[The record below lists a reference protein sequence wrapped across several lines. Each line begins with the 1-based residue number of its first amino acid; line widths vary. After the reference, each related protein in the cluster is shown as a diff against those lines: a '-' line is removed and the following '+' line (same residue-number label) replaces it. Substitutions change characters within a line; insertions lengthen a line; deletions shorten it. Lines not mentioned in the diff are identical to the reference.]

1 MRHCIWGLAVG
12 FFLMASGANALP
24 GPLHLQPDGT
34 AGLVVIVDLR
44 MGAQLLDDV
53 HVRFGDVP
61 AVARLVARL
70 RAFSFHGLRP
80 FESTFGDGFAPE
92 RGLAVFVTRG
102 GTEAATQGMER
113 GGEPGLGLRFVVGAK
128 EPERVR
134 LTLEG
139 LFRFFEG
146 DVSHVSKDRCTGID
160 GYLVCD
166 TTPLKTASR
175 QPPLPKIAG
184 EIPGLPSAYALL
196 LPGVVPSPR
205 PDVEM
210 GGGVAWYSKAEDRGS
225 VGLRVE
231 LSALGTGSAAPF
243 SPLSVLRLFIPPP
256 REAPPSL
263 VAPETAFFVRAHVD
277 GKGLLTL
284 LRLVSGGASNDVLSA
299 LDTLAAGWTGALTLT
314 SDGGFMHPVLM
325 LGLNQ
330 GAAGDQ
336 VMPALSRLIATLVT
350 TRLGACVDEPRQECL
365 VLDFKDSNL
374 VSQAPLPPAP
384 SSADVV
390 PTLAL
395 TPTLRL
401 RSARSG
407 DQLVVAL
414 SPADVARRQS
424 PDFVSMAWP
433 ESMRETGLLGLY
445 LAAVPTFEVGAW
457 MAELLEFQGWVGAW
471 VDWQVLGNL
480 MSALVSEFSMVFR
493 VSGSAVSFD
502 ADWRCL

>member
-1 MRHCIWGLAVG
+1 
-12 FFLMASGANALP
+12 
-24 GPLHLQPDGT
+24 
-34 AGLVVIVDLR
+34 
-44 MGAQLLDDV
+44 
-53 HVRFGDVP
+53 
-61 AVARLVARL
+61 
-70 RAFSFHGLRP
+70 
-80 FESTFGDGFAPE
+80 
-92 RGLAVFVTRG
+92 
-102 GTEAATQGMER
+102 
-113 GGEPGLGLRFVVGAK
+113 
-128 EPERVR
+128 
-134 LTLEG
+134 
-139 LFRFFEG
+139 
-146 DVSHVSKDRCTGID
+146 
-160 GYLVCD
+160 
-166 TTPLKTASR
+166 
-175 QPPLPKIAG
+175 
-184 EIPGLPSAYALL
+184 
-196 LPGVVPSPR
+196 
-205 PDVEM
+205 
-210 GGGVAWYSKAEDRGS
+210 
-225 VGLRVE
+225 
-231 LSALGTGSAAPF
+231 
-243 SPLSVLRLFIPPP
+243 
-256 REAPPSL
+256 
-263 VAPETAFFVRAHVD
+263 
-277 GKGLLTL
+277 
-284 LRLVSGGASNDVLSA
+284 
-299 LDTLAAGWTGALTLT
+299 
-314 SDGGFMHPVLM
+314 
-325 LGLNQ
+325 
-330 GAAGDQ
+330 
-336 VMPALSRLIATLVT
+336 MPALSRLIATLVT